1 MSMTAALG
9 NVINWQER
17 HQARR
22 DHHPLQ
28 ESDEDDEAV
37 TDDTPSPS
45 TEGPIRATNDNN
57 GVTATQLPR
66 VDDPAA
72 SSATSTDEVETI
84 LEDFES
90 GVVQVTTT
98 PPSGPATRPAVLN
111 ESEGLVRVDGRV
123 SMQELEEERE
133 LARRR
138 TSACVLL
145 AVFVLFRLWIE
156 AIAHGDFGLL
166 MLCLVGT
173 SWTARWIRY
182 NREREEELDRRIQA
196 QIEDGTT
203 DVNRSELRILSFQ
216 AQLALAIM
224 ESQRNM
230 MEGGYGHPDGHHGHQ
245 GVSDQ
250 AREQWSDF
258 QFKAKDRKVKYGSV
272 AQDDDLEKGGS
283 GETEDVCTICLG
295 EYEDGEQL
303 VKLPCSHIYHEDC
316 VSSWT
321 SNHTRCPLCNY
332 DLSQIS
338 GVVADDAG
346 TTSTMASSL
355 SPSEQIV

>member
-1 MSMTAALG
+1 MTAALG

-28 ESDEDDEAV
+28 ESDEDEEAA
-37 TDDTPSPS
+37 TS
-45 TEGPIRATNDNN
+45 TEGPIRARNDNN

-98 PPSGPATRPAVLN
+98 PSTGPATRPAMLN

-258 QFKAKDRKVKYGSV
+258 QFKTKDRKVKYGSV

-295 EYEDGEQL
+295 EYEDGEKL

-332 DLSQIS
+332 DLSQII

-346 TTSTMASSL
+346 TTTTMASSL
-355 SPSEQIV
+355 SPLEQIV